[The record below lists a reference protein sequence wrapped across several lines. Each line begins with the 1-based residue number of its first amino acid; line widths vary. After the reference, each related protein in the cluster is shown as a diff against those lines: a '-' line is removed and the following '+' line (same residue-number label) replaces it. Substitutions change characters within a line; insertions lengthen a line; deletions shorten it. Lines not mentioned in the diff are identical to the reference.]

1 MCLRALE
8 AARNAKTIGKSL
20 EAKVV
25 LHFDGSLAEQIGLTL
40 DELATVF
47 IVSQVEVTAEGAG
60 SYQGTVPFLPGLTI
74 EIAHA
79 DGAHC
84 PRCWVYSD
92 TVGKDARASDA
103 LRPLR
108 TDHRLI
114 DTIGLRRLMKV

>member
-1 MCLRALE
+1 MTEEEILRKAKE
-8 AARNAKTIGKSL
+8 AGFDSAEIIDTN
-20 EAKVV
+20 E

-92 TVGKDARASDA
+92 TVGKDARHPTLCARCA
-103 LRPLR
+103 Q
-108 TDHRLI
+108 I
-114 DTIGLRRLMKV
+114 IG

>member
-1 MCLRALE
+1 MLKALE

-92 TVGKDARASDA
+92 TVGKDARHPTLCARCA
-103 LRPLR
+103 Q
-108 TDHRLI
+108 I
-114 DTIGLRRLMKV
+114 IG